1 MRKDNKGQQKT
12 LEGVM
17 FPQMLPHG
25 KNSGET
31 PKDKRCCDLGRITDV
46 TQAGSGFNPQKD
58 FGSNPDGS
66 KYEQPTLVRYGIGL
80 VGKQGKRLLMTHKI
94 SN

>member
-1 MRKDNKGQQKT
+1 
-12 LEGVM
+12 M
-17 FPQMLPHG
+17 FPQTLPHG

-31 PKDKRCCDLGRITDV
+31 LKNKRGCDLSRITDV
-46 TQAGSGFNPQKD
+46 IQAGSGFNPQKD

-66 KYEQPTLVRYGIGL
+66 KYEQPTLVRYVIGS

-94 SN
+94 YN